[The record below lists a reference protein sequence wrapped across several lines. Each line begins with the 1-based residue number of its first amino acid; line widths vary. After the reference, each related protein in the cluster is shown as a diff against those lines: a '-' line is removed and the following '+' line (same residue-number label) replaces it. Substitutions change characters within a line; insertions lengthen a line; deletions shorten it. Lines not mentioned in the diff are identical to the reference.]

1 MPDLQS
7 LLGSELDAAKGFLSL
22 LKEEESALVAGDV
35 DRLSAIV
42 NEKYAHLQQI
52 SRLTQERL
60 HQLPPSDAIAW
71 LENHPEAS
79 KLWQELI
86 RVSEEIRL
94 TNEINGK
101 MIDVRLRS
109 TQQAL
114 NMLNS
119 LVNQTTNLYGPDGQA
134 SVGIQTGLS
143 RDSA

>member
-1 MPDLQS
+1 MPDLPS

-22 LKEEESALVAGDV
+22 LKEEESALIAGDV

-42 NEKYAHLQQI
+42 NEKYGHLQNI

-60 HQLPPSDAIAW
+60 QQLPLSGTAAW

-94 TNEINGK
+94 TNDINGK

-134 SVGIQTGLS
+134 SVGIQAGLN